1 LPAKQVLIKT
11 AVKRITLLG
20 SFFWL
25 VLKSVVYFPCF
36 SHVNSVKLVNQVKIV
51 GMGMQ
56 KVTVINRC
64 IYFFQKLRLAK
75 F

>member
-64 IYFFQKLRLAK
+64 IYFLSEVAISQI
-75 F
+75 